1 MVPTGRVAHSRGAG
15 CCWRPAADPR
25 LRRGVGSGP
34 RSNAEAER
42 CRRHSAA
49 YPHLS
54 SAAAPTALL
63 APPVGRVNNAHA
75 ELESLLQT
83 GLQPFPVTRFGGKRE
98 RLPGQHCTVYRPTM
112 GPEVTC
118 LPGPCPESRRVRNWA
133 HGESHSCL
141 KCRCFWV
148 RPSLLQEKPKSSV
161 NAEN

>member
-1 MVPTGRVAHSRGAG
+1 MVPTGRVAHSQGAG

-54 SAAAPTALL
+54 PAPAPTALL

-75 ELESLLQT
+75 ELESPLQT
-83 GLQPFPVTRFGGKRE
+83 GLQPFPVTHFGGKRE
-98 RLPGQHCTVYRPTM
+98 RLQDSTVQRTDPPWVPKSPACQ
-112 GPEVTC
+112 GH
-118 LPGPCPESRRVRNWA
+118 GPESRRVWNWA

-148 RPSLLQEKPKSSV
+148 LPWLLQEKPKSSV

>member
-49 YPHLS
+49 YRHLS

-75 ELESLLQT
+75 ELESPLQT
-83 GLQPFPVTRFGGKRE
+83 GLQPFPVTHFGGKRE
-98 RLPGQHCTVYRPTM
+98 RLQDSTVQRTDP
-112 GPEVTC
+112 P
-118 LPGPCPESRRVRNWA
+118 
-133 HGESHSCL
+133 
-141 KCRCFWV
+141 WV
-148 RPSLLQEKPKSSV
+148 PKSPACQGHAQKADGFGTGHMEKAIPVSSV
-161 NAEN
+161 GASGFGHRCSKRSPNLA